1 MFNTYHH
8 LRGDKMKV
16 RDIAMIG
23 AGMAAV
29 ILYQKYGSQL
39 IEDAYCLMNKEI
51 KMIKD
56 EINQMM

>member
-1 MFNTYHH
+1 
-8 LRGDKMKV
+8 MKV